1 MDGSGKTSTLVVTRR
16 VLLSPYLRS
25 KMGTALVGSPRLSG
39 NLLTEVSGLLI
50 MIPSY
55 STYLASDNSL
65 PKEAREEYSP
75 ILSLVLILGQV
86 LPLS

>member
-39 NLLTEVSGLLI
+39 NLLTEVSKLLI

-55 STYLASDNSL
+55 STYLASVNSL
-65 PKEAREEYSP
+65 PKKAREEYSP
-75 ILSLVLILGQV
+75 ILNLVLILGQV